1 MKIVLSTPPWK
12 TTELWPPLGL
22 LYIASSIRASRNDEV
37 KVLDAFCMN
46 LSKEECASWIIEQK
60 PQVVGFN
67 CSTHTF
73 MQTMETLSEIRKG
86 LPDAI
91 MVLGGYHAT
100 FAARQILKEYPFIDY
115 VLKGEAERSFVQ
127 LLDALEKGDDPREV
141 EGIAYLR
148 GEELIDNPLALID
161 DLDSLRFPDRSLL
174 GAVSYGY
181 KFQGIPLTFG
191 KFTTLSTSRGCP
203 FSCSYCSCAA
213 FSLQKWRYRSAENVV
228 EEMEQLYREG
238 YEECVLVDDNF
249 THRTKRVEEICR
261 LILEKGIKMQL
272 YCEGRADHA
281 DLSHYKQMK
290 KAGFDVIYFGTESAS
305 PQVLD
310 YYNKKITPEKN
321 RQAILNAKKANMLVI
336 CSFIIGA
343 PIETKEEIE
352 KTIQF
357 VKETRPHGVQFN
369 VLDVLLGTPIW
380 NDMVNSGKIGPG
392 DWKTNHRIYEFAG
405 NGLTQEELE
414 GFAKQG
420 YDAYISGWK
429 TRAGAGELLRTLRHN
444 RTARRVVMKNILNPA
459 ARAAVFGDLNAVE
472 GKKIDA
478 KDRD

>member
-22 LYIASSIRASRNDEV
+22 LYIASSVRESRHDEV

-46 LSKEECASWIIEQK
+46 LSKEECSQWIVKER
-60 PQVVGFN
+60 PDVVGFN

-73 MQTMETLSEIRKG
+73 MQTVETIREIRKG
-86 LPDAI
+86 LPEAVI
-91 MVLGGYHAT
+91 ILGGYHAT
-100 FAARQILKEYPFIDY
+100 FAAQEILKEYPFIDY
-115 VLKGEAERSFVQ
+115 VLKGEAERSFVH
-127 LLDALEKGDDPREV
+127 LLDALEKREEPKEV
-141 EGIAYLR
+141 EGITYER
-148 GEELIDNPLALID
+148 DGRFVDNPLALIE
-161 DLDSLRFPDRSLL
+161 DLDSLKFPDRKLL
-174 GAVSYGY
+174 GDVNYGY
-181 KFQGIPLTFG
+181 NFQGIPLTFG

-203 FSCSYCSCAA
+203 FSCAYCSCAA

-228 EEMEQLYREG
+228 EEIEQLYRQG
-238 YEECVLVDDNF
+238 YQECVLVDDNF
-249 THRTKRVEEICR
+249 THKTKRVEDICQM
-261 LILEKGIKMQL
+261 ILDRGIKMQF

-281 DLSHYKQMK
+281 DLGLFKKMK

-305 PQVLD
+305 PRVLD

-321 RQAILNAKKANMLVI
+321 RQAIVNAKEADMLVI
-336 CSFIIGA
+336 CSFILGA

-357 VKETRPHGVQFN
+357 VRETRPHGVQFN

-380 NDMVNSGKIGPG
+380 NNMINEGKVRPS
-392 DWKTNHRIYEFAG
+392 DWKTNHRIYEYGG
-405 NGLTQEELE
+405 NGLSKEELE
-414 GFAKQG
+414 SFAKQG
-420 YDAYISGWK
+420 YDAYIDGWK
-429 TRAGAGELLRTLRHN
+429 SRSGVAELLRTIIHN
-444 RTARRVVMKNILNPA
+444 KTARKVVMKNLLNPA
-459 ARAAVFGDLNAVE
+459 ARAVILGDLNAVE